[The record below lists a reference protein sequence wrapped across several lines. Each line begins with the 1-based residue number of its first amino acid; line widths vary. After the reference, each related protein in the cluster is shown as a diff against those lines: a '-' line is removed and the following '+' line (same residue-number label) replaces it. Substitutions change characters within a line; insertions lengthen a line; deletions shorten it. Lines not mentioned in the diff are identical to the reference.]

1 MAKLISKLRDMD
13 AGCILSRVAFLILG
27 FLLFVTTNSHYTDEG
42 NLDAVTRISVLCL
55 FVLVVAFLWVDW
67 LISTAALRRFSA
79 WVIVVA
85 VAYAITVIHSGGSL
99 GGVRTA
105 LYFAMVVVFPLGIY
119 LMRERGLFPV
129 FCRCYTFVAASFG
142 LLSVLVWLVGPI
154 LHLVLGTS
162 MVEYTWNSAG
172 TVSLAQ
178 GYYGLVYETQTI
190 SFGPISLWRNTGIFL
205 ESPMYSFA
213 LCIALGFEV
222 FLQRHP
228 SRVLCLILSVTIVT
242 TVSTTGI
249 VFIAYCVLCAVVRR
263 VTSGGLSRRAKL
275 VIAVLL
281 AATVVIAVLFTADK
295 LLSSSGGTRVDDYRA
310 GFLAWIQHPLLG
322 GGFDGATAYRQFVS
336 AYRLDNQGFSNS
348 LFDVLM
354 KGGMTLGLVYVV
366 QFVGLFY
373 CDGRKRL
380 FALGFLFLWVITIVS
395 ALPLAGFVL
404 SMGVAEL
411 MRADRGGR
419 GYKERRHRPVDIEK

>member
-13 AGCILSRVAFLILG
+13 AGCISSRVTFLILG
-27 FLLFVTTNSHYTDEG
+27 FLFFVTTNSHYTDEG
-42 NLDAVTRISVLCL
+42 NLDALTRISVLCL
-55 FVLVVAFLWVDW
+55 FVLVVAFLWSDW
-67 LISTAALRRFSA
+67 LISTAALRRFFT

-85 VAYAITVIHSGGSL
+85 TTYAITVIHSGGSL
-99 GGVRTA
+99 GGVGTA
-105 LYFAMVVVFPLGIY
+105 LYFAMVAVFPLGIY
-119 LMRERGLFPV
+119 LMQQRGLFLI

-142 LLSVLVWLVGPI
+142 LVSVLVWVLGPI
-154 LHLVLGTS
+154 LHLVSGTS

-178 GYYGLVYETQTI
+178 GYFGLVYETQTI

-213 LCIALGFEV
+213 LCIALGFEA
-222 FLQRHP
+222 FLQHHP
-228 SRVLCLILSVTIVT
+228 GKALCLILSVTIVT

-249 VFIAYCVLCAVVRR
+249 VFIAYCVFCAVVRR
-263 VTSGGLSRRAKL
+263 VASGGLSRRARL
-275 VIAVLL
+275 GIAVLL
-281 AATVVIAVLFTADK
+281 AATVVISVLFTADK
-295 LLSSSGGTRVDDYRA
+295 LLSSSGGTRIDDFRA

-354 KGGMTLGLVYVV
+354 KGGMALGLVYVV

-373 CDGRKRL
+373 RGGRKRL

-411 MRADRGGR
+411 MCADKDRR
-419 GYKERRHRPVDIEK
+419 GYRERCLRPVDIEK